1 MPLTQPVSHVL
12 TDDALLKCL
21 RWPQVLEPSEIR
33 ARLAQ
38 ARRYIDFDGTLT
50 DEVTDRLRETF
61 CGKPLHAFLAEEPFV
76 LQTWG
81 SSGSRGAIATFLRR
95 RPDLPQPLLIVAPT
109 KVAVATRDLW
119 FDPCELDPE
128 FCGSHWVWKDLAAL
142 GITSGIVY
150 DDWRDHVWAPGCEV
164 ITSF

>member
-21 RWPQVLEPSEIR
+21 RWPQVLEPTEIR

-38 ARRYIDFDGTLT
+38 ARRYIDFDETLT
-50 DEVTDRLRETF
+50 DEITDRLRGTF

-109 KVAVATRDLW
+109 KVAVGARDLW
-119 FDPCELDPE
+119 FDPCELDRE

-142 GITSGIVY
+142 GITSGVVY
-150 DDWRDHVWAPGCEV
+150 DDWRGHIWAPGCEV